1 MPTRTYSRSEHR
13 FFDGLASFLAGI
25 ASVGVA
31 FEVQAKH
38 PTRPYGPADHLTI
51 EGVKAVSGREF
62 RFYPKDLLDTLAA
75 NGWPSDL
82 VIEELQL
89 STQPPPHAMWL
100 SGLTGVHGSLIASA
114 FIKYFEDYRPS
125 IELKF
130 GKDPYSWPSCWNFAR
145 VVRNALSHG
154 GAVNFVNSNAKP
166 VSWTTLTYSPAQN
179 GRPLLYNDMTSVELI
194 LLLEDMDAQI

>member
-1 MPTRTYSRSEHR
+1 MPTRTFSRSKHR

-31 FEVQAKH
+31 FEVQTRH
-38 PTRPYGPADHLTI
+38 PARPYGPADYLTLQGI
-51 EGVKAVSGREF
+51 KAVSGLEF

-89 STQPPPHAMWL
+89 SKQPPSHAMWL
-100 SGLTGVHGSLIASA
+100 SGLKGVHGSLIASA
-114 FIKYFEDYRPS
+114 FIKYFENYRPS

-130 GKDPYSWPSCWNFAR
+130 GGDPYSWPSCWNFAR
-145 VVRNALSHG
+145 VVPNALSHG
-154 GAVNFVNSNAKP
+154 GEVNFVKSNAKP
-166 VSWTTLTYSPAQN
+166 VSWMSLTYSPVQN
-179 GRPLLYNDMTSVELI
+179 GRPLLYNDMTPVELI
-194 LLLEDMDAQI
+194 LLLEDMDAQV